1 MRPLSIL
8 CLVIQAVYGQALL
21 VDRSLSA
28 GQAMVRLGVPQGFLG
43 DRFALGARG
52 EVWVVDRLAVWAV
65 ADPNREEA
73 ERLGD
78 LFGSVKL
85 FGGIEAELP
94 APGQPAQPD
103 CACHNLVVLK
113 SGTLRPGMDAADT
126 AEIQI
131 SAAGRGTWRVEF
143 NGVRWSVPG
152 GVPLQFGILATGRT
166 AGQGQPRPVWFNSA
180 AANPASHDLRLF
192 DGSGKLL
199 GRYAPD
205 GLPLDPAVGFHVQ
218 VWGHRSND

>member
-8 CLVIQAVYGQALL
+8 CLVMQAAYGQALL

-28 GQAMVRLGVPQGFLG
+28 GQGMVRLGVPQGFLG
-43 DRFALGARG
+43 DHFALGARG

-65 ADPNREEA
+65 ADPNREAA
-73 ERLGD
+73 ERFGD

-85 FGGIEAELP
+85 FGGIEADLP

-113 SGTLRPGMDAADT
+113 SGTLQPGMDAADT

-131 SAAGRGTWRVEF
+131 SAAAPGTWRVEF
-143 NGVRWSVPG
+143 NDVRWSAPG
-152 GVPLQFGILATGRT
+152 GVPLQFGILATGRA
-166 AGQGQPRPVWFNSA
+166 AGHGQPRPVWFNSA

-192 DGSGKLL
+192 DENGKLL

-205 GLPLDPAVGFHVQ
+205 GGPLDPAIGFHVQ